1 MVKQTIQRVL
11 LTDLIH
17 SLSLIN
23 DHSPSKDFGHT
34 AVGDLEDSGDIT
46 GPGAGVRQL
55 DDLLPRRVGQRPPVH
70 VHPAQLVH
78 PAVP

>member
-1 MVKQTIQRVL
+1 MKTSFKTNATKAHTRFDTL
-11 LTDLIH
+11 
-17 SLSLIN
+17 